1 MNDKFSPIS
10 IDKLLKIIIS
20 GENSRDGFLGISF
33 SLSKPQDAYLS
44 QKTQLFNQTL
54 DFPLGVAAGPH
65 SQLVQNIISAWLC
78 GARYIELK
86 TIQTLDELEVEKP
99 CINMQDEGYNCEW
112 SQELTIKET
121 YSQYLDAWILLHVLN
136 HKMGNPTMDG
146 TIFNMSV
153 GYNMEG
159 ILKENV
165 QWFLNKMQNCSVEKV
180 EKIALLK
187 PLYPQID
194 EIEIPDI
201 ISNNIT
207 LSTMHGCPP
216 DEIEKIAIYLIEK
229 RKLHTYIKL
238 NPTLLGPVELR
249 KILNDTGHFET
260 QVPDEAFGHDLKY
273 PDAVSMIE
281 RLLVIAKNTGVSFG
295 LKLTNTLESI
305 NHKGV
310 FSQAPMMYMSG
321 RALHPISVNVARKL
335 QNEFKGDLDISF
347 AGGADAFNFSEL
359 IACGLTP
366 VTVSSDILK
375 PGGYLRLKQYL
386 EELNSQLLK
395 LNANT
400 ISDFT
405 FKKAGEIRSLKEAQ
419 LTNLN
424 RYADE
429 VLTDSRYQRTFLKTP
444 DIKGKRKLGIFD
456 CIEAPCRENCA
467 TAQDIPEYLNFTAN
481 GNFDEAFSTILKT
494 NPLPGITGNI
504 CDHLCQLRCTRIN
517 YDDALQIR
525 EIKRFVEENHS
536 NNTVEKAGPEN
547 GKKVAIIG
555 AGPSGLS
562 CAYYLRL
569 AGFAVELFEK
579 SDKAGGMVAHAV
591 PSFRLSDEKIARDVE
606 RVTKLGAKIH
616 YHSLVNKNLFD
627 QLYQSFD
634 FLYIASGAPLSSRI
648 NIPGNDAIGVLEP
661 LEFLF
666 NAKLGINQIAGK
678 KVAII
683 GGGNTAM
690 DAARVAYR
698 LIGEKGKVTLIYRRT
713 INEMPADL
721 GEIKA
726 VLEEGIEILEL
737 TAPEAILEK
746 NGAVAGLRCAKME
759 LVPGKKGERPKP
771 QKIEASEFELPFD
784 IIIPAVGQEVA
795 IDFMDKSL
803 FKPDRETFEIKLKRV
818 YTGGDVMRGAATA
831 IKAINDGRRVAER
844 IASACQTT
852 IPVDDRQPEKPTYSE
867 LMALRAKRRYAVRL
881 TESPLSDRKSFNPV
895 SFTLTADVATK
906 EAERCLQ
913 CQELCNICVTVCPNR
928 ANYHYTVE
936 PTEIQLYQ
944 AVRGAVTV
952 TFEAD
957 KVFKVTQAHQILNI
971 ADFCN
976 ECGNCSTFCP
986 TSGAPYKDKPK
997 FYLTIK
1003 SFNQTEEGY
1012 FLSKVNNKQI
1022 LIFKEH
1028 GGIRTL
1034 EKQDE
1039 QWIYETDH
1047 VKAIFSNSGFA
1058 LLEVEFKVPCAQQ
1071 VHFDMAAEMK
1081 VLYHAAEGLYS

>member
-20 GENSRDGFLGISF
+20 GENSQDGFLGIPLSQ
-33 SLSKPQDAYLS
+33 SKPQDAYLS
-44 QKTQLFNQTL
+44 QKTRLFNQTL

-65 SQLVQNIISAWLC
+65 SQLAQNIISAWLC

-99 CINMQDEGYNCEW
+99 CIDMQDEGYNCEW

-136 HKMGNPTMDG
+136 YRMGNPTIDG

-165 QWFLNKMQNCSVEKV
+165 QWFLNKMHNCSAEKA
-180 EKIALLK
+180 EKIALIK
-187 PLYPQID
+187 PLFPQID
-194 EIEIPDI
+194 EIEIPDT

-216 DEIEKIAIYLIEK
+216 DEIEKIATYLIEK
-229 RKLHTYIKL
+229 QKLHTYVKL

-273 PDAVSMIE
+273 ADAVSMIE
-281 RLLVIAKNTGVSFG
+281 RLLVKAKNAEVSFG

-310 FSQAPMMYMSG
+310 FQQAQMMYMSG

-335 QNEFKGDLDISF
+335 QNEFNGKLDVSF

-359 IACGLTP
+359 IACGLNP

-375 PGGYLRLKQYL
+375 PGGYLRMNQYL
-386 EELNSQLLK
+386 EELNSQMLK
-395 LNANT
+395 LEANT
-400 ISDFT
+400 LSEFT
-405 FKKAGEIRSLKEAQ
+405 LKKAGNVSSLKEAQ
-419 LTNLN
+419 LINLN

-429 VLTDSRYQRTFLKTP
+429 VLTDSRYQRTYLKTP

-456 CIEAPCRENCA
+456 CVEAPCRENCA
-467 TAQDIPEYLNFTAN
+467 TAQDIPEYLNYTAS
-481 GNFDEAFSTILKT
+481 GNYDAAYSTILKT

-536 NNTVEKAGPEN
+536 NNIVEKAGPDN
-547 GKKVAIIG
+547 GKKVAIVG

-591 PSFRLSDEKIARDVE
+591 PAFRLSNEKITRDVE
-606 RVTKLGAKIH
+606 RVTQLGAKIH
-616 YHSLVNKNLFD
+616 YHSPVNKKLFD

-634 FLYIASGAPLSSRI
+634 YLYIASGAPLSSKI
-648 NIPGNDAIGVLEP
+648 NIPGSNAKGVLEP

-666 NAKLGINQIAGK
+666 NAKLGINPISGK
-678 KVAII
+678 QVAII

-690 DAARVAYR
+690 DSARVAHR
-698 LIGEKGKVTLIYRRT
+698 LVGEQGKVTLIYRRT

-726 VLEEGIEILEL
+726 VLDERIELLEL
-737 TAPEAILEK
+737 TAPEAIIEK
-746 NGAVAGLRCAKME
+746 NGTVIGLRCAKME
-759 LVPGKKGERPKP
+759 LVADKKSERPMP
-771 QKIEASEFELPFD
+771 QKMEGSEFEMPFD
-784 IIIPAVGQEVA
+784 VIIPAVGQEVV
-795 IDFMDKSL
+795 IDFLDKSL
-803 FKPDRETFEIKLKRV
+803 FKPNSDTFEIKLKRV

-831 IKAINDGRRVAER
+831 IKAIGDGRRVAEL
-844 IASACQTT
+844 IAAECQLT
-852 IPVDDRQPEKPTYSE
+852 IPTCYNEPKKHTYPE
-867 LMALRAKRRYAVRL
+867 LMALRAYRKYSVPAK
-881 TESPLSDRKSFNPV
+881 ESPLSDRKSFNPV

-906 EAERCLQ
+906 EAKRCLQ

-936 PTEIQLYQ
+936 PTEIQLYR
-944 AVRGAVTV
+944 AVRDAAAV

-976 ECGNCSTFCP
+976 ECGNCATFCP

-1003 SFNQTEEGY
+1003 SFNQAEEGY
-1012 FLSKVNNKQI
+1012 FLSKVSNKQI

-1047 VKAIFSNSGFA
+1047 VKAIFSNSGFT
-1058 LLEVEFKVPCAQQ
+1058 LKEVEFKVPCAQQ
-1071 VHFDMAAEMK
+1071 VHFDMAAEMRM
-1081 VLYHAAEGLYS
+1081 LYHSAEGLY